1 MFFRIFFN
9 HLIAKLSHCQI
20 VSLTNYL
27 IDKLSHWKI
36 SSLPHWQIRK
46 LSLSLPLDTERS
58 IRYFL

>member
-9 HLIAKLSHCQI
+9 HLI
-20 VSLTNYL
+20 
-27 IDKLSHWKI
+27 DKSSHWKI